1 MDNEKNIDKDFPDGI
16 LMSDLVTMIYQS
28 YKNYLIYR
36 IADTNITPGQIPF
49 ILELMHSK
57 IASQDDLANKLLL
70 TRGAAA
76 KTLRKLDD
84 DEIVERKR
92 RIDNRRKYDVYLT
105 DKGKKT
111 ASKIE
116 KVDKT
121 WENLILSHLEDLED
135 LREFKNKETIVKLLK
150 ILAKASTKVFAEE
163 IKKHW
168 DLDNPDYDFEMLPF
182 GEIPFRSHNF
192 RRHHFKGQI
201 FHENFFKRKGHE

>member
-28 YKNYLIYR
+28 YKNYLIFK
-36 IADTNITPGQIPF
+36 ISDTNITPGQIPF

-57 IASQDDLANKLLL
+57 IASQDEIANKLLL

-84 DEIVERKR
+84 EEIVERKR

-105 DKGKKT
+105 DKGKEA

-121 WENLILSHLEDLED
+121 WENLILSHLEDLEA
-135 LREFKNKETIVKLLK
+135 LNEFKNKETIMKLLK
-150 ILAKASTKVFAEE
+150 ILAKASTEVFAEE

-168 DLDNPDYDFEMLPF
+168 DLDNPGYDFEMLPF
-182 GEIPFRSHNF
+182 GEIPFRRHNF

>member
-28 YKNYLIYR
+28 YKNYLIYK

-105 DKGKKT
+105 DKGKEA

-121 WENLILSHLEDLED
+121 WENLILSNLEDLED
-135 LREFKNKETIVKLLK
+135 LSEFKNKETIVKLLK
-150 ILAKASTKVFAEE
+150 ILAKASTEVFAEE

-182 GEIPFRSHNF
+182 GEIPFRRHNF

-201 FHENFFKRKGHE
+201 FHENFFKRKSHE